1 MEIEALSRPAALKI
15 WHVEPAHFF
24 PTEPEQFASLHEA
37 IAAAVD
43 TLSEPGRQPWIVTE
57 DGDLLP
63 PNWIRTRLN

>member
-15 WHVEPAHFF
+15 WHVGPARFF
-24 PTEPEQFASLHEA
+24 PAEPKQFASLSEA

-43 TLSEPGRQPWIVTE
+43 TLTEPGRQPWIVTE

>member
-15 WHVEPAHFF
+15 WHVGPARYF
-24 PTEPEQFASLHEA
+24 PTEPEQFASLREA
-37 IAAAVD
+37 IAAAED
-43 TLSEPGRQPWIVTE
+43 TLTDPGLQPWIVTE